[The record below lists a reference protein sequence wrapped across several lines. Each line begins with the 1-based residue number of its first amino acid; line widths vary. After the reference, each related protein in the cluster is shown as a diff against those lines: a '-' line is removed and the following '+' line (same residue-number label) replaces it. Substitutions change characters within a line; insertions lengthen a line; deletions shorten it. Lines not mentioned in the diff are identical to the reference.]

1 MEDVPQG
8 KVQVRPARLKKLKK
22 IISDCDRK
30 IQSLNYIIDRCNRIL
45 NAYVHPS
52 TTRRLDEAL
61 KRKADLDEK
70 RKTARLELKGY
81 N

>member
-22 IISDCDRK
+22 TISDCDRE
-30 IQSLNYIIDRCNRIL
+30 IQGLNQIIDNCNNIL
-45 NAYVHPS
+45 SAYIHNLTS
-52 TTRRLDEAL
+52 KTLDDAL
-61 KRKADLDEK
+61 KRRAKLDEK
-70 RKTARLELKGY
+70 RKAARLELKGY